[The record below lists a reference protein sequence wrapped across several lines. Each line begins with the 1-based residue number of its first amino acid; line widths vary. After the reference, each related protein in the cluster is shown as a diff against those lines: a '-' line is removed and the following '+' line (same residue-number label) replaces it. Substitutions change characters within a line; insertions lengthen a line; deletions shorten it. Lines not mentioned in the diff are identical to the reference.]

1 MVCVWNSQSQI
12 MKGGLRPADG
22 RRYILVLPK
31 HLIDLVVPVRGL
43 FILADSVWGRYDDGT
58 YLKIINDNNKDS
70 FEPFVPD
77 GTLKMADKNNHLNDP
92 WPVSLAEE
100 TRDKSRDRL
109 SRGRASQ

>member
-1 MVCVWNSQSQI
+1 MMMV
-12 MKGGLRPADG
+12 
-22 RRYILVLPK
+22 
-31 HLIDLVVPVRGL
+31 
-43 FILADSVWGRYDDGT
+43 GT

>member
-1 MVCVWNSQSQI
+1 

-22 RRYILVLPK
+22 RSYILVLPND
-31 HLIDLVVPVRGL
+31 LIDLVVPVWGL
-43 FILADSVWGRYDDGT
+43 FILPDSVWGRYDDGT
-58 YLKIINDNNKDS
+58 YLKIINNNNKDS